1 MANACY
7 DIWKNALMQA
17 SANSSLGGT
26 VKQTFADITSAYTFA
41 QAHDFVD
48 DLGANDNPN
57 YGAATSLATKTF
69 VAAVFDADDTVT
81 AALSG
86 AADMGAIILY
96 VDSGVETTS
105 RLALYL
111 DTGITGMP
119 FTPSGADVTVQWNAS
134 GIFKL

>member
-7 DIWKNALMQA
+7 DIWKNELLRAG
-17 SANSSLGGT
+17 SNSSLAT
-26 VKQTFADITSAYTFA
+26 AATTKQTFADITSAYTFN

-57 YGAATSLATKTF
+57 YGSATSLANKTF
-69 VAAVFDADDTVT
+69 TAAVLDADDTVT
-81 AALSG
+81 TALSG

-96 VDSGVETTS
+96 TDSGAEASS
-105 RLALYL
+105 RLVLFL

-119 FTPSGADVTVQWNAS
+119 FTPSGAD
-134 GIFKL
+134 